1 MWQKDKVAFVVLLL
15 ICFLYIALIG
25 SDKFTIRSY
34 QSVDQEMKLVS
45 LLSRKVLVY
54 GIIPTLISCST
65 STPSLPMIPAQLGYI
80 SAIFVTSHLN
90 SVYVVNAFRSFN
102 SIRIEVDRFLIG
114 NMLLLLII
122 QFIMETRCIIVFFLS

>member
-65 STPSLPMIPAQLGYI
+65 STPLYHYQ
-80 SAIFVTSHLN
+80 
-90 SVYVVNAFRSFN
+90 
-102 SIRIEVDRFLIG
+102 
-114 NMLLLLII
+114 
-122 QFIMETRCIIVFFLS
+122 